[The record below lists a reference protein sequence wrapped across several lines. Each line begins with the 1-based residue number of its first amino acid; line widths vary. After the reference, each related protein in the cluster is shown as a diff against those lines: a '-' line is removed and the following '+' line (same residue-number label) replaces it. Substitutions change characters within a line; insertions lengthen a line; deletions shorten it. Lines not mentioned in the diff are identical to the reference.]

1 MKKIYVIIYKQDVD
15 LYCSFKN
22 NADSIAYYFDP
33 TLTDYIEFKKCENI
47 NYIGRVGSFSSSVMQ
62 VDSRRCALDF
72 ENQIGELIRK
82 YTKISNVV
90 GWQHL
95 TLRYFFL
102 TYFWYFDLWN
112 EISYKFP
119 DGEINIFV
127 LNNPQYLHQQS
138 YLPAVLLMQHLSRI
152 GRVYKAYLYGEVNYN
167 QSDVLDV
174 IGTQLEVGCDLLIH
188 LPTILYDAKY
198 VEEALFDLDSV
209 VNIKSKHWDT
219 NINKTSINIGFVGS
233 DNHNFYDA
241 KKLKEA
247 LMSIID
253 GILSKYFSTH
263 DFRKRQVNLL
273 VEMIDCQ
280 IINYYIIDHYFTI
293 NKPKKLLISDH
304 DTGLHGPILRYCEN
318 EEIEIYVFPHSK
330 FHSDNGFRTRKTN
343 YLNHPIQR
351 SITCFHGGAKPKSNL
366 YYPKLKKSIASDFES
381 KNIRAVGLMLNG
393 LSEGGILTLNFEK
406 YINGIKILSDWC
418 TLNSLIMKIRCRP
431 DMPIRGVLKVLLEQ
445 NKNIIIDSAEV
456 QLNEFIS
463 AIDLCVMYDTPTSAA
478 ISVLDSSC
486 PLINIVP
493 GELDFWISGWIN
505 EDVVPFYDL
514 DSGIVRLNQLL
525 ITHADFLKKQQTEY
539 NYRNNKSKTLKAILF
554 DSEI

>member
-1 MKKIYVIIYKQDVD
+1 MKKIYIIIYMQDVD
-15 LYCSFKN
+15 LYCSFKSDV
-22 NADSIAYYFDP
+22 DSVAYYFDP
-33 TLTDYIEFKKCENI
+33 TLADYIEFKRCENI
-47 NYIGRVGSFSSSVMQ
+47 HYIGRVGPFSSSVMQ
-62 VDSRRCALDF
+62 VDARRCALDF
-72 ENQIGELIRK
+72 ENQISELVKK
-82 YTKISNVV
+82 YTKVSNVI

-112 EISYKFP
+112 EMSSQIP
-119 DGEINIFV
+119 DGEITIFV
-127 LNNPQYLHQQS
+127 LNNPQYLHQHS
-138 YLPAVLLMQHLSRI
+138 YLPAVLLMQHLSSI

-167 QSDVLDV
+167 HSDVLDV
-174 IGTQLEVGCDLLIH
+174 LGAQLEVGCDLLIH

-198 VEEALFDLDSV
+198 VEEALLGVKSV

-219 NINKTSINIGFVGS
+219 NINKGSINIDFVGL
-233 DNHNFYDA
+233 DNLNFYDSS
-241 KKLKEA
+241 KLKEA
-247 LMSIID
+247 LVSAID
-253 GILSKYFSTH
+253 GILSKYFSAH
-263 DFRKRQVNLL
+263 DFRKRQVNML
-273 VEMIDCQ
+273 VEMLNCQ
-280 IINYYIIDHYFTI
+280 ITNYYLIDYYFAN

-304 DTGLHGPILRYCEN
+304 DTGLHGPILRYFEN
-318 EEIEIYVFPHSK
+318 EGIEIYVFPHSK

-351 SITCFHGGAKPKSNL
+351 SITCFHGGAKPKTNL
-366 YYPKLKKSIASDFES
+366 YYPKLKKSIASDFKS
-381 KNIRAVGLMLNG
+381 KDIRTVGLMLNG
-393 LSEGGILTLNFEK
+393 LSEGGILTLNFER

-418 TLNSLIMKIRCRP
+418 ILNSLIMKIRCRP
-431 DMPIRGVLKVLLEQ
+431 DMPIRAVLRVLLEQ

-514 DSGIVRLNQLL
+514 DSGVVKLNDLL
-525 ITHADFLKKQQTEY
+525 ITHADFLKNQQTEY
-539 NYRNNKSKTLKAILF
+539 NYRNTKSKALKAILF

>member
-247 LMSIID
+247 LTSIID

-366 YYPKLKKSIASDFES
+366 YYPKLKKPIASDFES